1 MIPKHAGN
9 SMRRLLALISLL
21 VLAACNEGGERAP
34 APFRL
39 GFLPSERAADFSA
52 RADSLA
58 DFLSRHMGRPV
69 EVTIPTAY
77 EPLIESL
84 RLGHLDAAFLDAAPA
99 WMAHRRAG
107 AEVMLAEVRADG
119 RTHYYAE
126 GFTLVGSDINS
137 LADVVGKRTAHTSWT
152 GSSGFIM
159 PIGRMI
165 EEGLITVE
173 GNEFPDLQ
181 RAMQRS
187 FASYTMA
194 GGYSAAMQLLVRG
207 QVDAVF
213 GADDAPQRFLEP
225 ADQPRVRSFV
235 RLGRVPSHALV
246 AARGLGEAEREA
258 FVEAMLALTRERPE
272 IYRELYGVEGVVRAD
287 TEEHLGDFAR
297 ALDAL
302 PALQAQILERRR

>member
-1 MIPKHAGN
+1 
-9 SMRRLLALISLL
+9 
-21 VLAACNEGGERAP
+21 
-34 APFRL
+34 
-39 GFLPSERAADFSA
+39 
-52 RADSLA
+52 
-58 DFLSRHMGRPV
+58 
-69 EVTIPTAY
+69 
-77 EPLIESL
+77 
-84 RLGHLDAAFLDAAPA
+84 
-99 WMAHRRAG
+99 
-107 AEVMLAEVRADG
+107 
-119 RTHYYAE
+119 
-126 GFTLVGSDINS
+126 
-137 LADVVGKRTAHTSWT
+137 
-152 GSSGFIM
+152 
-159 PIGRMI
+159 
-165 EEGLITVE
+165 
-173 GNEFPDLQ
+173 
-181 RAMQRS
+181 
-187 FASYTMA
+187 MA

-213 GADDAPQRFLEP
+213 GADDAPPRFLEP